1 MKEKTHIYE
10 DIIDLPHHVS
20 EIRPQMSLADRA
32 AQFSPFAALTG
43 YDAAIRETGRL
54 TCKKTDLSDD
64 IRAELDRRQAFLSEI
79 IDTRPEI
86 EVTYFVAD
94 SVKKGGTYVSV
105 TGNLRCIDRYERLL
119 IFTDGRKIP
128 MNDIAAIDSECF
140 RSIPDKGAL

>member
-1 MKEKTHIYE
+1 MKEKTHMYE

-94 SVKKGGTYVSV
+94 SAKEGGSYISAA
-105 TGNLRCIDRYERLL
+105 GKLRRIDFHERIL
-119 IFTDGRKIP
+119 IFTDGRKIS
-128 MNDIAAIDSECF
+128 MDDISAIDSKYLPC
-140 RSIPDKGAL
+140 

>member
-1 MKEKTHIYE
+1 MKEKTHMYE

-54 TCKKTDLSDD
+54 TCQKIDLDDD
-64 IRAELDRRQAFLSEI
+64 IRDELDRRQAFLSGI
-79 IDTRPEI
+79 IDVRPEI

-94 SVKKGGTYVSV
+94 SAKEGGSYISAA
-105 TGNLRCIDRYERLL
+105 GKLRRIDFHERIL
-119 IFTDGRKIP
+119 IFTDGRKIS
-128 MNDIAAIDSECF
+128 MDDISAIDSKYLPC
-140 RSIPDKGAL
+140 